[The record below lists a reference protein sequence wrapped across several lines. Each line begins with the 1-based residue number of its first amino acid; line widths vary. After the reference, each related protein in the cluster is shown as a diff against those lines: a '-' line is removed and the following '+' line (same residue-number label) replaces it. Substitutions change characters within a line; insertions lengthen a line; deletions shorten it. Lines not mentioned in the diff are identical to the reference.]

1 MGRSKE
7 VDLAIKN
14 FENYDKLISIYRPK
28 DVTIEN
34 PQDFNKDVETILN
47 YISQLEKE
55 TDKLKIE
62 KNNLINERDKLTE
75 EYNKTGEF
83 VSNQIYREKNYI
95 NKQIIRDKIKELE
108 ENRDKYVE
116 ENKLGSYL
124 EAEGMIDGLK
134 TIIGE

>member
-55 TDKLKIE
+55 LVNNCKIWVQEEDIDYTRWFGLNELSILVNLIEKQQNKIE
-62 KNNLINERDKLTE
+62 NVKTRLEYYLMGNLIFNNEAQKEFEKL
-75 EYNKTGEF
+75 
-83 VSNQIYREKNYI
+83 
-95 NKQIIRDKIKELE
+95 
-108 ENRDKYVE
+108 
-116 ENKLGSYL
+116 
-124 EAEGMIDGLK
+124 LK
-134 TIIGE
+134 MLD

>member
-1 MGRSKE
+1 MRSKE

-28 DVTIEN
+28 DITIEN

-83 VSNQIYREKNYI
+83 VNNQIYREKNYI
-95 NKQIIRDKIKELE
+95 SKDTIRDKINEIEMTSSQINGDYFMNNYKIQVLKEL
-108 ENRDKYVE
+108 
-116 ENKLGSYL
+116 LG
-124 EAEGMIDGLK
+124 EK
-134 TIIGE
+134 

>member
-1 MGRSKE
+1 MRSKE

-34 PQDFNKDVETILN
+34 PQDFNKDVETVLN
-47 YISQLEKE
+47 YISELEKE

-83 VSNQIYREKNYI
+83 VNNQIYREKNYI
-95 NKQIIRDKIKELE
+95 NKQIIRDKINEIEMTSSQINGDYFMNNYKIEVLKEL
-108 ENRDKYVE
+108 
-116 ENKLGSYL
+116 L
-124 EAEGMIDGLK
+124 E
-134 TIIGE
+134 GE